1 MEHLLKTNFTKEL
14 GTKVVID
21 SIFSLERLQI
31 LESYLSERDANHFSD
46 VLVNKDLYPEGA
58 DAFKTLSKVV
68 SNATERVLKRLILSR
83 EKEVSF

>member
-1 MEHLLKTNFTKEL
+1 MAVAQGEQKLTQLRTVMVNMEHLLKTNFTKEL

-58 DAFKTLSKVV
+58 DAFKP
-68 SNATERVLKRLILSR
+68 
-83 EKEVSF
+83 